1 VSDRR
6 SQIVAEV
13 LLVAVAAV
21 WGWTFV
27 MVKDAVTLYP
37 TLQFLALRFSLA
49 ACVMG
54 LVVAGGR
61 LRRRAHP
68 AAREAAADMG
78 SFPLVLEGPS
88 VPVQVAGGRRALPR
102 GPSSVS
108 ARPSG
113 SFRGAL
119 GGGAL
124 MGLALGAGYVF
135 QTLGLE
141 RTTASNA
148 GFITGLMVVL
158 VPLLQGLMWRAWI
171 GGGALAGALL
181 AAAGLYLL
189 SGGAGGLRLVGDGLV
204 FLCAVSFAAHIL
216 LTSTYAA
223 GRDASVLTFLQLASV
238 AVMTAVLAVTGAMSG
253 LSPALALP
261 REPSV
266 LVALVVTGVF
276 ASAAAFYVQTFAQKH
291 APPTRTAIILT
302 MEPVFA
308 GVFGYLLADERLGV
322 TGWIGAGL
330 IVAGMLVS
338 EFVSRRSLGP
348 QSAPGGAM
356 RRPRSRP

>member
-1 VSDRR
+1 MSDRR

-49 ACVMG
+49 ACVVG

-61 LRRRAHP
+61 LKTRARP
-68 AAREAAADMG
+68 AARGAAADT
-78 SFPLVLEGPS
+78 ES
-88 VPVQVAGGRRALPR
+88 VPLFLESPVAQLPVVPPRRVVSR
-102 GPSSVS
+102 GPSTGATVG
-108 ARPSG
+108 R

-119 GGGAL
+119 MGGAL

-158 VPLLQGLMWRAWI
+158 VPILQGLVWRTWI
-171 GGGALAGALL
+171 RGGALAGALL

-189 SGGAGGLRLVGDGLV
+189 SGGASGLRLVGDGLV

-216 LTSTYAA
+216 LTSAHA
-223 GRDASVLTFLQLASV
+223 GDHEASVLTFLQLATV
-238 AVMTAVLAVTGAMSG
+238 AVMTTVLAVGGALAG

-266 LVALVVTGVF
+266 LFSLAVTGVF

-308 GVFGYLLADERLGV
+308 GLFGYLLAGERLGL

-330 IVAGMLVS
+330 ILAGMIATELGV
-338 EFVSRRSLGP
+338 FRRA
-348 QSAPGGAM
+348 SAAEHPHEL
-356 RRPRSRP
+356 

>member
-49 ACVMG
+49 ACVVG

-61 LRRRAHP
+61 LKRRARP
-68 AAREAAADMG
+68 SARDAAPLTETL
-78 SFPLVLEGPS
+78 PLVFEGPS
-88 VPVQVAGGRRALPR
+88 APLPVVRTRRLAPR
-102 GPSSVS
+102 GPSAGTSVG
-108 ARPSG
+108 R

-135 QTLGLE
+135 QTFGLE

-158 VPLLQGLMWRAWI
+158 VPVLQGLVWRTWVR
-171 GGGALAGALL
+171 GGALAGALL

-189 SGGAGGLRLVGDGLV
+189 SGGAGELRLVGDGLV

-216 LTSTYAA
+216 VTSAYAR
-223 GRDASVLTFLQLASV
+223 GRDASVLTFVQLATV
-238 AVMTAVLAVTGAMSG
+238 AVMTTVLAGVGALTG

-261 REPSV
+261 RESSV
-266 LVALVVTGVF
+266 LFSLAVTGVF
-276 ASAAAFYVQTFAQKH
+276 ASAVAFYVQTFAQKH

-330 IVAGMLVS
+330 ILAGMVASELVS
-338 EFVSRRSLGP
+338 ARSLGRR
-348 QSAPGGAM
+348 SALGGAM
-356 RRPRSRP
+356 QRPQSRP

>member
-1 VSDRR
+1 MSDRR

-49 ACVMG
+49 ACVVG

-61 LRRRAHP
+61 LKTRARP
-68 AAREAAADMG
+68 AARGAAAPAEPL
-78 SFPLVLEGPS
+78 PLVLEGPS
-88 VPVQVAGGRRALPR
+88 VPLPVVRTRRLAPG
-102 GPSSVS
+102 GPSGGTPVG
-108 ARPSG
+108 R

-119 GGGAL
+119 AGGAL

-135 QTLGLE
+135 QTFGLE

-158 VPLLQGLMWRAWI
+158 VPVLQGLVWRTWI
-171 GGGALAGALL
+171 RGGALAGVLL
-181 AAAGLYLL
+181 AATGLYLL
-189 SGGAGGLRLVGDGLV
+189 SGGAGALRLVGDGLV

-216 LTSTYAA
+216 VTSAYA
-223 GRDASVLTFLQLASV
+223 GGQDASVLTFVQLATV
-238 AVMTAVLAVTGAMSG
+238 AVMTTVPAVVGGLTG

-266 LVALVVTGVF
+266 LFSLAVTGVF
-276 ASAAAFYVQTFAQKH
+276 ASAAAFYVQTFAQRH
-291 APPTRTAIILT
+291 APPTRTAVILT

-330 IVAGMLVS
+330 ILAGMVAT
-338 EFVSRRSLGP
+338 EFVSIRSLGRR
-348 QSAPGGAM
+348 SALGDAM
-356 RRPRSRP
+356 RRPRSR

>member
-1 VSDRR
+1 M
-6 SQIVAEV
+6 
-13 LLVAVAAV
+13 AVAAV

-27 MVKDAVTLYP
+27 MVKDAVALYP

-68 AAREAAADMG
+68 AARGAAADTG
-78 SFPLVLEGPS
+78 SLPLVLEGPS
-88 VPVQVAGGRRALPR
+88 APVPAVGRRRAQ
-102 GPSSVS
+102 GTS
-108 ARPSG
+108 AGATSAG

-119 GGGAL
+119 KGGAL

-135 QTLGLE
+135 QTFGLE

-158 VPLLQGLMWRAWI
+158 VPLLQGLIWRTWI

-223 GRDASVLTFLQLASV
+223 GRDASVLTLMQLATV
-238 AVMTAVLAVTGAMSG
+238 AGMTAVLAVMGAMTG

-261 REPSV
+261 REIFG
-266 LVALVVTGVF
+266 ALRPGCDRCLRLGGSLLRADVRAEARAAHTHGHHPDHGTGVRRRVRL
-276 ASAAAFYVQTFAQKH
+276 SAG
-291 APPTRTAIILT
+291 R
-302 MEPVFA
+302 
-308 GVFGYLLADERLGV
+308 
-322 TGWIGAGL
+322 
-330 IVAGMLVS
+330 
-338 EFVSRRSLGP
+338 
-348 QSAPGGAM
+348 
-356 RRPRSRP
+356 

>member
-1 VSDRR
+1 MSDRR

-49 ACVMG
+49 ACVVG
-54 LVVAGGR
+54 LVVGAGR
-61 LRRRAHP
+61 LKRRRRA
-68 AAREAAADMG
+68 AVRGRSG
-78 SFPLVLEGPS
+78 SAS
-88 VPVQVAGGRRALPR
+88 IGR
-102 GPSSVS
+102 
-108 ARPSG
+108 

-119 GGGAL
+119 GGGAV

-158 VPLLQGLMWRAWI
+158 VPVLQGLVWRTWI
-171 GGGALAGALL
+171 RGGALAGALL

-189 SGGAGGLRLVGDGLV
+189 SGGAGELRLLGDGLV
-204 FLCAVSFAAHIL
+204 FLCAISFAAHIL
-216 LTSTYAA
+216 LTSAHA
-223 GRDASVLTFLQLASV
+223 EGQDASVLTFVQLAMV
-238 AVMTAVLAVTGAMSG
+238 AVMTAVLAGVGALTG

-266 LVALVVTGVF
+266 LFSLVVTGVL
-276 ASAAAFYVQTFAQKH
+276 ASALAFYIQTFAQIH

-330 IVAGMLVS
+330 ILAGMVASELVS
-338 EFVSRRSLGP
+338 ARSLGRR
-348 QSAPGGAM
+348 SSLGGAM
-356 RRPRSRP
+356 RRPQSRP

>member
-1 VSDRR
+1 M
-6 SQIVAEV
+6 
-13 LLVAVAAV
+13 AVAAV

-61 LRRRAHP
+61 LRRRADP
-68 AAREAAADMG
+68 AARGAAADTG
-78 SFPLVLEGPS
+78 SLPLVLEGPS
-88 VPVQVAGGRRALPR
+88 APLTTMRRRRARPQ
-102 GPSSVS
+102 GASGG
-108 ARPSG
+108 ARSTG
-113 SFRGAL
+113 SIRGAL

-135 QTLGLE
+135 QTFGLE

-158 VPLLQGLMWRAWI
+158 VPLLQGLIWRTWI

-216 LTSTYAA
+216 LTSMYAA
-223 GRDASVLTFLQLASV
+223 GHDASVLTFLQLATV
-238 AVMTAVLAVTGAMSG
+238 AVMTAVLAVMGARPG
-253 LSPALALP
+253 YLRLSRFP
-261 REPSV
+261 
-266 LVALVVTGVF
+266 
-276 ASAAAFYVQTFAQKH
+276 
-291 APPTRTAIILT
+291 
-302 MEPVFA
+302 
-308 GVFGYLLADERLGV
+308 GVFGALRPGCDRRLRLGGGLLRADV
-322 TGWIGAGL
+322 RAEARATHAHGRHPDHGTGVRRRVRLSAG
-330 IVAGMLVS
+330 
-338 EFVSRRSLGP
+338 R
-348 QSAPGGAM
+348 
-356 RRPRSRP
+356 

>member
-1 VSDRR
+1 M
-6 SQIVAEV
+6 
-13 LLVAVAAV
+13 AVAAV

-68 AAREAAADMG
+68 AARGAAADAG
-78 SFPLVLEGPS
+78 SLPLVLEGPS
-88 VPVQVAGGRRALPR
+88 APLPAMGRRRARPQ
-102 GPSSVS
+102 GPSVS
-108 ARPSG
+108 ARSAGPI
-113 SFRGAL
+113 RGAL

-135 QTLGLE
+135 QTFGLE

-158 VPLLQGLMWRAWI
+158 VPLLQGLIWRTWI

-181 AAAGLYLL
+181 AAVGLYLL

-223 GRDASVLTFLQLASV
+223 GRNASELTFLQLTTV
-238 AVMTAVLAVTGAMSG
+238 AVMTAILAVTGAVTG
-253 LSPALALP
+253 LAPALALP
-261 REPSV
+261 RESSV
-266 LVALVVTGVF
+266 LFALVVTGVF
-276 ASAAAFYVQTFAQKH
+276 ASAVAFYVQTFAQKH

-330 IVAGMLVS
+330 IVTGMLVS
-338 EFVSRRSLGP
+338 EFVSRRSVGP
-348 QSAPGGAM
+348 HSAPGGAV
-356 RRPRSRP
+356 RRRWGRS